1 MEKELKDKISKLE
14 QEVNLLPK
22 QTIKESQTNLIDV
35 ENPNEQKEK
44 EAETIIAYNFLW
56 AYIILM
62 ALSIIC
68 LLVGINM
75 RHGELF
81 IAIGAS
87 GAIFNSI
94 WYFLVR
100 PIIFILVGISR
111 NLRELNNKT
120 K

>member
-1 MEKELKDKISKLE
+1 MDKELNKNEKVDFEMRPLF
-14 QEVNLLPK
+14 K
-22 QTIKESQTNLIDV
+22 QTNKEGNPQKTIDA
-35 ENPNEQKEK
+35 EKTDEQKEID
-44 EAETIIAYNFLW
+44 AETIIAYNFLW

-87 GAIFNSI
+87 CAIFNSI